1 MNPSSDL
8 RSPPQPESSL
18 TGALNHDALSVDE
31 ARRQVM
37 QSVRAIEEEELV
49 TLTEA
54 LGRVLSQDLRSPI
67 DVPAHD
73 NSAMDGYAVRA
84 TDLGGESSVR
94 VRLPVV
100 GVALAGRPFARV
112 LGPGQC
118 VRITTGAVMPVGADA
133 VVVQERAR
141 PDGDWVEL
149 PAGVAPGENRRLRGE
164 DLSVGGVAI
173 SAGTRLLPAH
183 LGLAASLG
191 IGQLRVRRRLRV
203 AVLSTGD
210 ELAQPGTPLSE
221 GQIYDS
227 NRPVLIGLLTRLGF
241 EVIDLGAVHDSR
253 DALEVCLVDAS
264 QRADAILS
272 SGGVSVGEADFTRE
286 LMSRLGEIHFRHV
299 SVRPGR
305 PFAFGRVG
313 SARYFG
319 LPGNPVAAMVAFL
332 VFVRDALLAMS
343 GAVVAPI
350 VPVSASCTAR
360 IRKRPGR
367 SEFPRGRLE
376 MGPDGRPRVVPA
388 EQQGSGILR
397 SIAQANCLILLPE
410 SAGDIAPGT
419 LVECLP
425 FEGIL

>member
-8 RSPPQPESSL
+8 RPLFPSQSPVS
-18 TGALNHDALSVDE
+18 GAPNRDTLSVDE

-37 QSVRAIEEEELV
+37 RSVRAIEDEESV
-49 TLTEA
+49 PLTEA
-54 LGRVLSQDLRSPI
+54 LGRVLSRDLFSPI

-84 TDLGGESSVR
+84 ADLAGTSAAP

-112 LGPGQC
+112 LESGQC

-141 PDGDWVEL
+141 PDGDRVEL
-149 PAGVAPGENRRLRGE
+149 PVGVAPGENRRLRGE
-164 DLSVGGVAI
+164 DLSVGSVAI
-173 SAGTRLLPAH
+173 AAGTHLLPAH

-191 IGQLRVRRRLRV
+191 IGQLQVRRRLRV
-203 AVLSTGD
+203 AILSTGD
-210 ELAQPGTPLSE
+210 ELAQPGTALSD

-227 NRPVLIGLLTRLGF
+227 NRPALIGLLTRLRV
-241 EVIDLGAVHDSR
+241 EVIDLGPVRDSR
-253 DALEVCLVDAS
+253 EALELCLVEAS
-264 QRADAILS
+264 RRADAILS

-286 LMSRLGEIHFRHV
+286 LMARLGEVHFRQV
-299 SVRPGR
+299 AMRPGR
-305 PFAFGRVG
+305 PFAFGRIG
-313 SARYFG
+313 GAHYFG

-343 GAVVAPI
+343 GTVATPI
-350 VPVSASCTAR
+350 VPVPAACSAR

-367 SEFPRGRLE
+367 AEYPRGRLE
-376 MGPDGRPRVVPA
+376 TGADGLPRVVPA
-388 EQQGSGILR
+388 DQQGSGILR
-397 SIAQANCLILLPE
+397 SMAQANCLIVLPE
-410 SAGDIAPGT
+410 AAGDVAPGT

-425 FEGIL
+425 FEGLF